1 MVIFRR
7 VGAGVAL
14 GGRCGAGYMDGVY
27 AVGVPE
33 PVVRVQ
39 PAAEAAAPVR
49 RHRADNN
56 NQCCG
61 KNQQPDHHRQDA
73 DHLVGGHA
81 AVVVIRRRQLGVG
94 VKGLGRRHRH
104 GHVDVGALAV
114 AHGAKIPNQVAVF
127 LAGVVGHK
135 AVAAAPAHL
144 HVLHHQVVKPAGR
157 ELKCRCTVTIQG
169 KQVALMH
176 REREP
181 HPAFAAVLGGHLGR
195 VIPPC
200 KHNFGVAAAVAG
212 VLQIGDGVGQRGQ
225 VLGVGVGQTDLDPG
239 EVVGLV
245 AVDDLPGDVVDNVRR
260 AILPQVHRDEV
271 VGNII
276 QIPIVRIRRQPV
288 QIRLPALRPGRQR
301 EQQGRCNKN
310 Q

>member
-1 MVIFRR
+1 
-7 VGAGVAL
+7 
-14 GGRCGAGYMDGVY
+14 
-27 AVGVPE
+27 
-33 PVVRVQ
+33 
-39 PAAEAAAPVR
+39 
-49 RHRADNN
+49 
-56 NQCCG
+56 
-61 KNQQPDHHRQDA
+61 
-73 DHLVGGHA
+73 
-81 AVVVIRRRQLGVG
+81 
-94 VKGLGRRHRH
+94 
-104 GHVDVGALAV
+104 
-114 AHGAKIPNQVAVF
+114 
-127 LAGVVGHK
+127 
-135 AVAAAPAHL
+135 
-144 HVLHHQVVKPAGR
+144 
-157 ELKCRCTVTIQG
+157 
-169 KQVALMH
+169 MH

-225 VLGVGVGQTDLDPG
+225 VLGVGVGQADLDPG

-288 QIRLPALRPGRQR
+288 QIRLPALRPGTQR